1 MQDSPLIDINIA
13 KVTQAWAESQ
23 NISCDFHHT
32 LESTNTLA
40 KNDAFNGLDAIQV
53 YITEEQ
59 TAGRGRADRKWVSPK
74 AGTSLLSSWSFR
86 SAQAPSPYL
95 TAQIGKSLLFAVRST
110 WPYLDFQLK
119 APNDLLIDT
128 KKVAGLLVETISQ
141 GDQFRIIIGLG
152 LNVLTSPV
160 GLTEATHLMSALQ
173 KKKLPL
179 LGEDWIQFL
188 DRWLFEICL
197 VIPEAHLELTA
208 TQKSILVSAFNHSQK
223 SYKNF
228 DQLEEDLWR

>member
-13 KVTQAWAESQ
+13 KVTHAWAESQ

-74 AGTSLLSSWSFR
+74 SGSSLLSSWSFR
-86 SAQAPSPYL
+86 STQAPTPYL
-95 TAQIGKSLLFAVRST
+95 TAQIGKSLLFAARST

-128 KKVAGLLVETISQ
+128 KKIAGLLVETISQ

-152 LNVLTSPV
+152 LNVIAPPV
-160 GLTEATHLMSALQ
+160 GLTEATHLVSALGEQ
-173 KKKLPL
+173 KLPL

-197 VIPEAHLELTA
+197 VIPEAHQELSP
-208 TQKSILVSAFNHSQK
+208 TQKSILVSAFNHSNK
-223 SYKNF
+223 KYKNF